1 MSEKDK
7 PCCTAE
13 ALRRIRQVDVGG
25 ITVGLAMLDDIIDE
39 VQGLHLA
46 SKDAIGEELLKRVK
60 VYNYIPP
67 AVTEKYRIA
76 LLREYEKKVTP

>member
-1 MSEKDK
+1 MGERDT
-7 PCCTAE
+7 PCCAAE

-39 VQGLHLA
+39 VQGLSLA
-46 SKDAIGEELLKRVK
+46 SKDAIVNELIKRVK

-67 AVTEKYRIA
+67 SAEENYRKA
-76 LLREYEKKVTP
+76 LLREYEKKVKP

>member
-39 VQGLHLA
+39 VQGLNLA
-46 SKDAIGEELLKRVK
+46 SKDAIAEELLKRVK

-67 AVTEKYRIA
+67 AATGKYRVA
-76 LLREYEKKVTP
+76 LLREYEKKVT

>member
-1 MSEKDK
+1 
-7 PCCTAE
+7 
-13 ALRRIRQVDVGG
+13 
-25 ITVGLAMLDDIIDE
+25 
-39 VQGLHLA
+39 
-46 SKDAIGEELLKRVK
+46 VK

>member
-39 VQGLHLA
+39 VQGLNLA
-46 SKDAIGEELLKRVK
+46 SKDAIAEELLKRVK

-67 AVTEKYRIA
+67 AATGNYRVA
-76 LLREYEKKVTP
+76 LLREYEKKVTR